1 MVRPNQPY
9 KISNN
14 IDEFDPEDGF
24 SIDDAAKETEQLGQ
38 EAASDFLTS
47 DDIGSDNPQP
57 EGFYET
63 ADQQYLEEA
72 AVDKQANI
80 EAQAESNKIRNQYN
94 DLSTDEDLVR
104 YLKEEKGYKNLSE
117 TFVKSV
123 RANLNK
129 VNIAEEFKVERVP
142 SAGQQDKVL
151 FGQMEQLDVLKGQ
164 LARYGDIKTP
174 RYSDITLKR
183 KTAQVKRNIEAR
195 AAAEKTQGPG
205 KKAATRSSLPELKGG
220 QTLSQELLS
229 KLPKEDVS
237 MTKAYLESEIKA
249 LEADI
254 AKTKL
259 QMGPA
264 QEDEALEK
272 LIKER
277 TSGYSAKEIA
287 LNIEDTKN
295 IGTTIEGKPGTLDRL
310 GQELS
315 LETVENVKSGVD
327 FTGNYA
333 VGGSKTT
340 SKGQRIKGKPIVT
353 SEGTINIPKDQ
364 ILTKEM
370 PRVGGKVEAPY
381 QSDIKNYAKEAQLKY
396 PGLDKESA
404 VLKLINDKNKG
415 LAADDPNRIRTT
427 DRKPKVT
434 YTSASNVDYALERAN
449 KSVDLRAA
457 EILAENERIKQRDI
471 EGMIKQ
477 QRVFMD
483 EADKKI
489 KSATFSNLD
498 VKPRDMGMITSGP
511 TPDELKILELKG
523 EVGPENPR
531 FGWQQEAD
539 RKLLKDSR
547 IANLPRSSTTGKVLP
562 GQIRGDY
569 KLKQFAYEVQSAE
582 FRTNLLKELEAKGN
596 INIGGGLNV
605 RTEPTKGD
613 FNYQTSAEGTR
624 RQQAKEAREK
634 ARRAKYLTQ
643 GPGKSGSTLASEL
656 TGSARET
663 GVDLIRKGAA
673 GLVGTAKLGKT
684 VLNITSKTNP
694 ALSVLSMLPK
704 KVFDDI
710 LYPKKPEA

>member
-24 SIDDAAKETEQLGQ
+24 NIDDAAKETEQLGQ
-38 EAASDFLTS
+38 EAASDFITS

-72 AVDKQANI
+72 AVDTQANI
-80 EAQAESNKIRNQYN
+80 QAQAESNKIRNQYN

-117 TFVKSV
+117 TFIKSV
-123 RANLNK
+123 RANLDK

-164 LARYGDIKTP
+164 LSRYGDIKAP
-174 RYSDITLKR
+174 RMADFTLQR
-183 KTAQVKRNIEAR
+183 KAAQIKKNVEAR
-195 AAAEKTQGPG
+195 AVAEKTQGPSQ
-205 KKAATRSSLPELKGG
+205 KSATQSKLPELKGG

-277 TSGYSAKEIA
+277 TSGYSPKEIA

-295 IGTTIEGKPGTLDRL
+295 IGTTIEGKPGTLGKLGEEL
-310 GQELS
+310 GQEA
-315 LETVENVKSGVD
+315 VGNVTKGVD

-340 SKGQRIKGKPIVT
+340 SQGQRIKGKPVVT
-353 SEGTINIPKDQ
+353 TDGMINIPKDQ

-404 VLKLINDKNKG
+404 VLKLIEDKNKG
-415 LAADDPNRIRTT
+415 LAANDPNRIRTT

-434 YTSASNVDYALERAN
+434 YTPASNVEYALERAS
-449 KSVDLRAA
+449 KSVDLKAA
-457 EILAENERIKQRDI
+457 EILAENERIKQRDV
-471 EGMIKQ
+471 EGIIKQ
-477 QRVFMD
+477 QRIFMD

-562 GQIRGDY
+562 GQIRDDY

-596 INIGGGLNV
+596 ININAGPDT
-605 RTEPTKGD
+605 RTSGKGD
-613 FNYQTSAEGTR
+613 FNYQTSPENQR
-624 RQQAKEAREK
+624 RIAAKEARDK
-634 ARRAKYLTQ
+634 AKRGKYFTQ
-643 GPGKSGSTLASEL
+643 GPGKSGNTLASEL
-656 TGSARET
+656 TGSAKET